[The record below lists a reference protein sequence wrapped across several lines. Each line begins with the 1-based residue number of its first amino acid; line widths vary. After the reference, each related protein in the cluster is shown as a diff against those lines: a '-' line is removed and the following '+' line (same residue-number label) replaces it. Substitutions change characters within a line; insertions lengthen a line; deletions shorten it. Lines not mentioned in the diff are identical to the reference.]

1 MGSQKVVWRVGRV
14 SRQPGSVQRRTGR
27 MQQEDRA
34 SKDKQHTPQGRR
46 VWLVRAGCPCGGACM
61 GTSNHRQQ
69 QQASINSSSKQLGRC
84 EGGRD
89 YYLPQRSACR

>member
-34 SKDKQHTPQGRR
+34 SKDKLRTPQGRR
-46 VWLVRAGCPCGGACM
+46 VRPVRAGCPCGGACM
-61 GTSNHRQQ
+61 GTSKYPTTDSR
-69 QQASINSSSKQLGRC
+69 
-84 EGGRD
+84 
-89 YYLPQRSACR
+89 PQ